1 MRGETHASPGSTRR
15 FRSLRATSPGIESH
29 PSSVMLRMLPS
40 PSRGEGRRPG
50 RFIPHFSAPMPC
62 RTTSPQK
69 LSSVSATASGTGLS
83 FPCPVVGE
91 GALGRRPCGRR
102 GFWSG
107 KLCPDGVPAVAHGCG
122 KHGTETPPL
131 VASSDR
137 SPTTSSRGGKT
148 GSSGILDRSGIFAA
162 GEDPPVMGLG
172 GKALNIAT

>member
-1 MRGETHASPGSTRR
+1 MAGGLAGGGGSG
-15 FRSLRATSPGIESH
+15 AG
-29 PSSVMLRMLPS
+29 SSV
-40 PSRGEGRRPG
+40 
-50 RFIPHFSAPMPC
+50 H
-62 RTTSPQK
+62 
-69 LSSVSATASGTGLS
+69 
-83 FPCPVVGE
+83 
-91 GALGRRPCGRR
+91 
-102 GFWSG
+102 
-107 KLCPDGVPAVAHGCG
+107 DGVPAVAHGCG